1 MYENFLHAK
10 TSPQEQINPTPHP
23 PKKKSFGVQRNVILL
38 FNLLKIMIQTTQD
51 PLEIG

>member
-1 MYENFLHAK
+1 MKIFSMRKQALKNRSTPL
-10 TSPQEQINPTPHP
+10 PTLQ
-23 PKKKSFGVQRNVILL
+23 KKKSFGVQRNVIFL